1 MDLLVAALP
10 AFLASLVEAVEA
22 LTIILAVGVTR
33 QWRSSL
39 YGAFTGLIVL
49 TGLIAIFGT
58 AIVLFV
64 PLNAL
69 RIVIGSLLLIYGLQ
83 WTTKAILRASGAKAK
98 HDEELIYAKEV
109 KRLREEAPVPAT
121 GIDGI
126 SFAVSFKGV
135 LLEGLEVAFIV
146 ITFGTSAG
154 HLGQAAL
161 GAVLAVVLVT
171 IVGIFVH
178 RPLSRVPENGL
189 KFAVGLHAHHL
200 RHLLGGGGHRPRMA
214 GERSHPRPPADRLP
228 PRRVGGDVGRPA
240 DPGASAPVEGHGPR
254 HARHRPGRVGQ
265 PGRRGRRRD
274 DRRGRPVRRSP
285 GPDRRNHPM
294 KYLRQFGRFLYD
306 FLVGDAWELFVG
318 PLVGLLVAWALV
330 AVGLPAGIVGGILFA
345 AVIVV
350 ATVHLTIALRGSA

>member
-39 YGAFTGLIVL
+39 YGAFTGLVVL

-98 HDEELIYAKEV
+98 HDEELIYAREV

-161 GAVLAVVLVT
+161 GAVLAIVLVT
-171 IVGIFVH
+171 VVGVFVH

-189 KFAVGLHAHHL
+189 KFAVGLML
-200 RHLLGGGGHRPRMA
+200 ISFGTFWA
-214 GERSHPRPPADRLP
+214 GEGIGLEWPASDLTLVLLLIAYLLVTLAATWVA
-228 PRRVGGDVGRPA
+228 RRILELRRQ
-240 DPGASAPVEGHGPR
+240 SKET
-254 HARHRPGRVGQ
+254 ARGTL
-265 PGRRGRRRD
+265 D
-274 DRRGRPVRRSP
+274 AI
-285 GPDRRNHPM
+285 
-294 KYLRQFGRFLYD
+294 
-306 FLVGDAWELFVG
+306 LVGSASLAAGIAGATIVAAALFVVV
-318 PLVGLLVAWALV
+318 LDL
-330 AVGLPAGIVGGILFA
+330 IGGS
-345 AVIVV
+345 
-350 ATVHLTIALRGSA
+350 TT